1 MVQPELIDILKEHFR
16 LDWYGIHGISH
27 WRRVRQ
33 IGMAIAER
41 NGADKLVVDAF
52 AFLHDSCRKDDKRDC
67 GHGAR
72 AARLAARLNDIHLKL
87 DPLRLKYLQHACA
100 HHESGMVTENVTI
113 GTCWDADRLD
123 LGRVHI
129 ESDSAYLSTDVV
141 KQTDFIAWASRLSI
155 DVNRMVVCGSD
166 ELERYRGTGIT
177 HMIRIMNPGASP
189 LRPTWFSGEFLA
201 LAFGDVISVA
211 DAKNFR
217 TRAPDTGDI
226 VAALNFCAPA
236 LSDAYGRILVSCD
249 YGASR
254 SPALALVIV
263 AHQLG
268 VGQEQVAL
276 EMILAIRPEA
286 VPNQMVVRLGDMLLK
301 RDGTLVSALNTLYA
315 DINQRLF
322 K

>member
-1 MVQPELIDILKEHFR
+1 MVQTELIDILKEHFR
-16 LDWYGIHGISH
+16 LDWHGIHGISH

-33 IGMAIAER
+33 IGMAIAEQ

-52 AFLHDSCRKDDKRDC
+52 AFLHDSCRKDDKRDN

-100 HHESGMVTENVTI
+100 HHESGMITENVTI

-129 ESDSAYLSTDVV
+129 ESDSTYLSTDIA
-141 KQTDFIAWASRLSI
+141 KQTDFISWASRLFI
-155 DVNRMVVCGSD
+155 NDNRMVVCGSD
-166 ELERYRGTGIT
+166 ELEQYRGTEIT
-177 HMIRIMNPGASP
+177 HMIRIVNPGAISP
-189 LRPTWFSGEFLA
+189 RPTWFSGEFLA
-201 LAFGDVISVA
+201 LAFGDVVSVE

-217 TRAPDTGDI
+217 TRAPDSADI
-226 VAALNFCAPA
+226 VAALSFCAPA

-254 SPALALVIV
+254 SPALAFVIA
-263 AHQLG
+263 AHLLG
-268 VGQEQVAL
+268 IGQEREAL
-276 EMILAIRPEA
+276 DMILAIRPEA
-286 VPNQMVVRLGDMLLK
+286 VPNQLVVRLGDMLLK
-301 RDGTLVSALNTLYA
+301 RDGALVAALNTLYD